1 MKTRR
6 RRRKKRK
13 KTRRNYHQSGGFFG
27 KTFAKTLK
35 NVFGKTIKKVFTGMA
50 SQSFGSLTSKSLGPI
65 SNSTQSSEAEV
76 EKWPI
81 CSPNERPLTPGGPD
95 GCGKN
100 ESPQPTKEQ
109 LERGWAYGN
118 HPGNISSV

>member
-6 RRRKKRK
+6 RRKRK
-13 KTRRNYHQSGGFFG
+13 KVKTRRVQSGGFFG
-27 KTFAKTLK
+27 KTFTKTLT
-35 NVFGKTIKKVFTGMA
+35 NVFGKTMKKAFTGMT
-50 SQSFGSLTSKSLGPI
+50 SQSLGTI
-65 SNSTQSSEAEV
+65 SNSTQSSEGAV

-81 CSPNERPLTPGGPD
+81 CSPNKRPLTPGGPD

-109 LERGWAYGN
+109 LKRGWAYGN